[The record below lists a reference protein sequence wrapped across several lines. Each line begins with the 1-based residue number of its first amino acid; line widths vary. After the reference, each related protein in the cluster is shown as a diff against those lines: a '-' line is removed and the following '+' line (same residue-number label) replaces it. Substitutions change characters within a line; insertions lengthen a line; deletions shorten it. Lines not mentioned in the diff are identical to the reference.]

1 MYGYNWRNTSCI
13 TWFPPCPPQY
23 RYLSIIVSP
32 DQSGIRRLKYINK
45 ASLQTNYKATT
56 WAQPGL
62 IFKVMLAFILVE
74 VVEPASHSHP
84 LQNAQ
89 NEPNGIGSIVRLQTN
104 SPRGPDLNCSVL
116 IRDHDW
122 WSRSIY
128 IASIASHCV
137 NEPRKILGNCKL
149 NIVHFAFPQFH
160 ASVDCQMRSVNLQRK
175 AVRSFMLQWGIGVLW
190 YVSRNASN
198 YMVLHIARYGITQN
212 H

>member
-1 MYGYNWRNTSCI
+1 MGSTRTGIQSNVGFHSC
-13 TWFPPCPPQY
+13 WSC
-23 RYLSIIVSP
+23 
-32 DQSGIRRLKYINK
+32 
-45 ASLQTNYKATT
+45 
-56 WAQPGL
+56 WAGL
-62 IFKVMLAFILVE
+62 TLT
-74 VVEPASHSHP
+74 P

-116 IRDHDW
+116 IRDHNW

-175 AVRSFMLQWGIGVLW
+175 AVRSFMLQWGI
-190 YVSRNASN
+190 VSYDMCHAMLQTTWFFTSLGMESPR
-198 YMVLHIARYGITQN
+198 ITSTSMAECIHFNPGQAL
-212 H
+212 